1 MKDKTLGAT
10 RRTFLKSGAIA
21 SAGLVL
27 AVDFDSLG
35 FGASGH
41 PKSPVEFSPNA
52 FIQIR
57 SDNTIRV
64 WVTRSEMGQG
74 VRTTLPMML
83 ADELEAEWSQIKLEQ
98 APTVPRFKGIR
109 LRTSGSGSTEGTYNV
124 MRKAGAAART
134 MLIAA
139 AAEKWSVEP
148 GACRAQLGYVTHLA
162 SGRKLSY
169 GTLAEAAARQ
179 HVPENPP
186 LKDPKDFRY
195 MGKPMKRTDGPA
207 IMTGRAVYGLDT
219 RVPGML
225 QAAMKRCPHIGGR
238 VVSFDARK
246 AMAIPGVRHVVP
258 IKSGIAT
265 GVAVVADHTWAA
277 MKGVEA
283 LEVTWDAGPNQD
295 FDSDVFLR
303 EMESAVGEAGF
314 FVRGDGDAEKALP
327 SAARRIDAVFEF
339 PFQAHAPLETM
350 NCIANVRAD
359 TCEIWAPT
367 QTPTTAQEEASKL
380 LGLPVDSIKV
390 NVTLLG
396 GGFGRRLFV
405 DYVPEAVELS
415 KAIAKPVQLV
425 WTRSDDMRYGFFQ
438 PPGIVKI
445 MGGIDESGKAIAWKQ
460 TSVGCDLSMFGLPD
474 EKALADSR
482 HYFKD
487 GSPWGA
493 FDNPYNFPH
502 LKAEFVRRNSPVPT
516 GPWRAVEYP
525 AQVFARESFIDE
537 MAHAAHRDPLEFR
550 LELLQPGDIL
560 AVGDQKI
567 DRSRLI
573 GVLKLAAEKAGWR
586 NAPAAATGSDWG
598 RDQLRNRGRDWGCG
612 IACNVYDE
620 DCFIA
625 QIAEVSVG
633 KATHDIRVHR
643 IVCAVDC
650 GRVINPLGIEGQTE
664 SGITWGLTAALH
676 GRIDFKNGA
685 AVQENFTDYE
695 VIRMNEAPVVETHI
709 MPSEH
714 SPGGFGETAVPAVAP
729 AVANAV
735 FAATGKRVRRLPIT
749 SEKLQAASSAA

>member
-1 MKDKTLGAT
+1 MRSEGGEMKTTT
-10 RRTFLKSGAIA
+10 RRTFLKTGAIA
-21 SAGLVL
+21 GAGLAFAL
-27 AVDFDSLG
+27 DLRIP
-35 FGASGH
+35 ASAET
-41 PKSPVEFSPNA
+41 PVEFSPNA

-57 SDNTIRV
+57 PDNTIGV

-83 ADELEAEWSQIKLEQ
+83 ADELEADWSQITPEQ
-98 APTVPRFKGIR
+98 APTIPRFKGIR
-109 LRTSGSGSTEGTYNV
+109 LRTSGSGSTEGTYKV
-124 MRKAGAAART
+124 MRKAGATART
-134 MLIAA
+134 MLIGA
-139 AAEKWSVEP
+139 AAEKWGVEP
-148 GACRAQLGYVTHLA
+148 ATCQAQSGAVPHSST
-162 SGRKLSY
+162 GRKLSY
-169 GTLAEAAARQ
+169 GALATAAMQ
-179 HVPENPP
+179 QPVPENPP

-195 MGKPMKRTDGPA
+195 IGKPMKRTDGPA
-207 IMTGRAVYGLDT
+207 IMTGRAVYGLDA

-225 QAAMKRCPHIGGR
+225 QAVVKRCPYIGGR

-246 AMAIPGVRHVVP
+246 AMAISGVRHVAP
-258 IKSGIAT
+258 IKTGIAT

-277 MKGVEA
+277 MKGAQA
-283 LEVTWDAGPNQD
+283 LEVTWDPGPNRN
-295 FDSDVFLR
+295 FDSDAFLR
-303 EMESAVGEAGF
+303 EIESAIHEPGF
-314 FVRGDGDAEKALP
+314 FVRGDGDADKALP
-327 SAARRIDAVFEF
+327 AAARRIESIYEF

-350 NCIANVRAD
+350 NCIADVRAD
-359 TCEIWAPT
+359 SCEIWVPT
-367 QTPTTAQEEASKL
+367 QTPTTAQEDVAKL
-380 LGLPVDSIKV
+380 LALPADSIKV

-415 KAIAKPVQLV
+415 KAIGKPVQLV

-438 PPGIVKI
+438 PPGIVRI
-445 MGGIDESGKAIAWKQ
+445 AGGIDEAGKPIAWQQ

-474 EKALADSR
+474 EKALADPR

-487 GSPWGA
+487 GSPWGS

-537 MAHAAHRDPLEFR
+537 MAFAARRDPLDFR
-550 LELLQPGDIL
+550 LQLLQPGDVL

-573 GVLKLAAEKAGWR
+573 GVLKLAAEKANWR
-586 NAPAAATGSDWG
+586 SAPANIA
-598 RDQLRNRGRDWGCG
+598 GRDWGRG
-612 IACNVYDE
+612 VACNVYDE

-625 QIAEVSVG
+625 QVAEASVG
-633 KATHDIRVHR
+633 KTAHDIRVHR

-650 GRVINPLGIEGQTE
+650 GLVINPLGIEGQTE
-664 SGITWGLTAALH
+664 SVITWGLTAALH

-685 AVQENFTDYE
+685 AIQENFTDYE
-695 VIRMNEAPVVETHI
+695 VIRMNEAPAVETYI
-709 MPSEH
+709 VSSEH
-714 SPGGFGETAVPAVAP
+714 PPGGFGETAVPAVAP
-729 AVANAV
+729 AIANAI

-749 SEKLQAASSAA
+749 SEKLLATTRVS

>member
-1 MKDKTLGAT
+1 MKTESNRAT
-10 RRTFLKSGAIA
+10 RRAFLKNGILAG
-21 SAGLVL
+21 AGLVF
-27 AVDFDSLG
+27 AVDLG
-35 FGASGH
+35 ALRVHASVADGV
-41 PKSPVEFSPNA
+41 VEFSPNA

-57 SDNTIRV
+57 PDNTIRV

-83 ADELEAEWSQIKLEQ
+83 ADELEADWTQITLVQ
-98 APTVPRFKGIR
+98 APTIPRFQGIR

-124 MRKAGAAART
+124 MRKAGATART
-134 MLIAA
+134 MLTAA
-139 AAEKWSVEP
+139 AAERWGVEP
-148 GACRAQLGYVTHLA
+148 STCRAQSGAVIHTS
-162 SGRKLSY
+162 SGRRATY
-169 GTLAEAAARQ
+169 GALAEAAMRQ
-179 HVPENPP
+179 RVPENPP

-195 MGKPMKRTDGPA
+195 IGRPMKRTDGPD
-207 IMTGRAVYGLDT
+207 IMTGRAVYGLDG

-225 QAAMKRCPHIGGR
+225 QAVMKRCPYIGGQ

-246 AMAIPGVRHVVP
+246 AMAISGVRHVVP
-258 IKSGIAT
+258 IKTGLAT

-277 MKGVEA
+277 MKGAEA
-283 LEVTWDAGPNQD
+283 LDVKWEAGPNGN
-295 FDSDVFLR
+295 FDSNAFLE
-303 EMESAVGEAGF
+303 EMERAIHEPGY
-314 FVRGDGDAEKALP
+314 FVRGDGDAGKALP
-327 SAARRIDAVFEF
+327 GAARRIESVYEF

-350 NCIANVRAD
+350 NCIADVRAD
-359 TCEIWAPT
+359 SCEIWAPT
-367 QTPTTAQEEASKL
+367 QTPTTAQEDVAKL
-380 LGLPVDSIKV
+380 LGVPADSVKV

-415 KAIAKPVQLV
+415 KAIGKPVQLV

-438 PPGIVKI
+438 PPSIVRI
-445 MGGIDESGKAIAWKQ
+445 AGGIDGAGKALVWDQ
-460 TSVGCDLSMFGLPD
+460 TSVGSDLSMFGAPD
-474 EKALADSR
+474 EKALADPR

-487 GSPWGA
+487 GSPWGS

-537 MAHAAHRDPLEFR
+537 MAFAAHRDPLDYR
-550 LELLQPGDIL
+550 LELLRPGDVL

-573 GVLKLAAEKAGWR
+573 GVLKVAAEKANWR
-586 NAPAAATGSDWG
+586 SARADMT
-598 RDQLRNRGRDWGCG
+598 GRDWGRG

-625 QIAEVSVG
+625 QVAEVSVG
-633 KATHDIRVHR
+633 KTAHDIRVHR
-643 IVCAVDC
+643 IVCAVDV
-650 GRVINPLGIEGQTE
+650 GLAINPLGIEGQTE

-676 GRIDFKNGA
+676 GRIDFKNGGA
-685 AVQENFTDYE
+685 IQENFTDYE
-695 VIRMNEAPVVETHI
+695 VIRMNEAPAVETYI
-709 MPSEH
+709 VPSEH

-729 AVANAV
+729 AVANAI
-735 FAATGKRVRRLPIT
+735 FAATGKRLRRLPIT
-749 SEKLQAASSAA
+749 AEKLAAATRAS